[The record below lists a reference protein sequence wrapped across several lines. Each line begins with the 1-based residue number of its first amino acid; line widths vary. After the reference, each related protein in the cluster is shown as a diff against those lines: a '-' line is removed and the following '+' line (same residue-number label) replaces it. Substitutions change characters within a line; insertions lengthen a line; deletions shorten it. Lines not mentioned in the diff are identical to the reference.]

1 MANVRYW
8 IECTTQMDTWYDMNQ
23 QIINQQTIKLAEQ
36 AGFVLDELPDTV
48 LQPLETF
55 ANLLRAANTQ
65 EVIALCANTIDR
77 NLNEQKQ
84 KEAWLLIAKERVE
97 NTL

>member
-1 MANVRYW
+1 
-8 IECTTQMDTWYDMNQ
+8 MDKKT
-23 QIINQQTIKLAEQ
+23 KELAEQ

-55 ANLLRAANTQ
+55 AELLRVVNTR
-65 EVIALCANTIDR
+65 EVIALCANTINN

-84 KEAWLLIAKERVE
+84 KVKNRWEIAELVVIVLTFIAWVAWWY
-97 NTL
+97 TQSH

>member
-1 MANVRYW
+1 
-8 IECTTQMDTWYDMNQ
+8 MNK
-23 QIINQQTIKLAEQ
+23 QTKQLAEQ

-55 ANLLRAANTQ
+55 ADLLRAANTR
-65 EVIALCANTIDR
+65 EVIALCANTINR

-84 KEAWLLIAKERVE
+84 KTKRRWDIIEAIVIILLLIVWATWWYTRLH
-97 NTL
+97 T

>member
-1 MANVRYW
+1 
-8 IECTTQMDTWYDMNQ
+8 MNQ
-23 QIINQQTIKLAEQ
+23 QTKQLAEQ

-55 ANLLRAANTQ
+55 ADLLRAANTR
-65 EVIALCANTIDR
+65 EVIALCANTINH

-84 KEAWLLIAKERVE
+84 KIKNRWDIVEAVVIVTALAAWA
-97 NTL
+97 TWWYTQSY